1 MELSFGEQ
9 IKILLKRKNMTIK
22 ELADLY
28 VEKTGMPTLMDF
40 PPKERT
46 KLREGI
52 WFSSMTS

>member
-28 VEKTGMPTLMDF
+28 VEKRS
-40 PPKERT
+40 E
-46 KLREGI
+46 EH
-52 WFSSMTS
+52 TSELQSL

>member
-28 VEKTGMPTLMDF
+28 VEKTGLCPG
-40 PPKERT
+40 RT
-46 KLREGI
+46 
-52 WFSSMTS
+52 

>member
-28 VEKTGMPTLMDF
+28 AYVPAEPDTATQT
-40 PPKERT
+40 R
-46 KLREGI
+46 
-52 WFSSMTS
+52 

>member
-28 VEKTGMPTLMDF
+28 VE
-40 PPKERT
+40 
-46 KLREGI
+46 
-52 WFSSMTS
+52 

>member
-28 VEKTGMPTLMDF
+28 G
-40 PPKERT
+40 
-46 KLREGI
+46 
-52 WFSSMTS
+52 S

>member
-28 VEKTGMPTLMDF
+28 VEKKKNPEE
-40 PPKERT
+40 K
-46 KLREGI
+46 
-52 WFSSMTS
+52 